1 MPIPLLV
8 VDDSAISRKMV
19 IRSIPPSWDVDI
31 TQASN
36 GLEALEACRE
46 GKAHVMFLDLTMPEM
61 DGIEVLRKL
70 KEENFKSLVIVISAD
85 IQPKSQELVES
96 LGALAFIKK
105 PIDSEELEK
114 VLQDQGLI

>member
-8 VDDSAISRKMV
+8 VDDSTISRKMV
-19 IRSIPPSWDVDI
+19 IKSIPPAWDVDI
-31 TQASN
+31 SQASN
-36 GLEALEACRE
+36 GFEALEACRQ

-61 DGIEVLRKL
+61 DGIEVLKKL
-70 KEENFKSLVIVISAD
+70 KEEHLNSLVIVISAD

-105 PIDSEELEK
+105 PINSKELEN
-114 VLQDQGLI
+114 VLQTQGLI